1 MTVAAVAYDKGGGAF
16 ESEPDL
22 PRLGRDRLP
31 ADEVPV
37 LPPAAV
43 ALETQALSR
52 KNADPLDLVVRLI
65 A

>member
-1 MTVAAVAYDKGGGAF
+1 MGCPAGDVDGIPRPEG
-16 ESEPDL
+16 DL
-22 PRLGRDRLP
+22 PVFEGRDRLP